1 MMLIIP
7 VCYASDD
14 DDWGDFLDT
23 CASDDDDWGDFLDT
37 CASELSDRA

>member
-7 VCYASDD
+7 VCYAN
-14 DDWGDFLDT
+14 
-23 CASDDDDWGDFLDT
+23 DDDWGDFLDT

>member
-7 VCYASDD
+7 VCYAN
-14 DDWGDFLDT
+14 
-23 CASDDDDWGDFLDT
+23 DDDDWGDFLDT

>member
-1 MMLIIP
+1 MIFIP
-7 VCYASDD
+7 MC
-14 DDWGDFLDT
+14 